1 MENICSEIGI
11 NLQHV
16 ADTSVEQRYQ
26 LICDKQWLQTLE
38 RKRKIST
45 FPVYP
50 RLDRRAHPEG
60 MLEHPWTKILVQIY
74 KKQTQTKVFPLPRSN
89 GEFVG
94 LEDDFGSTLPLTYSQ
109 AVFDITQTN
118 FRNAWEYNYKNF
130 AGTHLPS
137 GNRNQKSNKSPTTEL
152 LGYDKVLRELIQIV
166 FRCPIIHSQLDR
178 EKDDFTL
185 PPSAEEHRPNTHSN
199 IMPAL
204 IAIET
209 SSHFAIFFY
218 PPCVATSLYDC
229 ITYSPAILSKN
240 YNQSLF
246 IIYQIFQLT
255 RAMHRR
261 GLLLGDLSLQDIL
274 VADNLWVIVIPPLES
289 NILIYSPPEDAT
301 HCTSDA
307 FNDLEMDQ
315 KCMIDLDEEH
325 EEYLDLKVDLKFAYD
340 LGQFSLR
347 DYCEMWCNGQMS
359 NYDYLTILN
368 NAAGRSMKNPSYHHI
383 MPWVTDFTTRNGN
396 WRDLSK
402 SKYRLNKGDIHLDL
416 MFSHAHCSQF
426 SVQEKDQLH
435 TTPQQVP
442 HHVSDFLSEITYF
455 VYMARRTPQHIL
467 REHVRPIWV
476 PAEYPVSIQRLQEWT
491 PDECI
496 PEFYSDPM
504 IFKSIHEDLAD
515 LELPSWASC
524 PEDFICKHR
533 EALESQ
539 YVNERLQHWIDL
551 NFGYKLSGK
560 AAIKSKNVCL
570 SMVDQ
575 HKNICR
581 QGIVQLFSQPHPAKQ
596 VPNPWFSRQAPRIQ
610 NILPQSLRT
619 TERTPSKI
627 CGKHLPDDS
636 KRLARS
642 SENLHQSSDSLDKV
656 ETHCTRSVGGNSP
669 RLSLKTH
676 PPSAQE
682 EANKTSNFYMCTNF
696 IELPKSYNP
705 VALLQS
711 IESTQTFINKTFPL
725 QKRTENAR
733 EKLFGSDLLFEDCSD
748 DHSFTNQLFNDFS
761 PAELIGNKTKL
772 KANLASRSLR
782 NSFYSQLQENHIKD
796 LRILGCLIIEL
807 FAMARLRPLL
817 SPNFPAKFE
826 ERLKACQTI
835 KSLHQQDIP
844 KCLRYITSLLLNF
857 NDKELVTK
865 EGLPL
870 PTADQI
876 LQPIYYN
883 ILIPFPTNYYACYAL
898 LQSLRSFDIASTLLE
913 LYTHFHCNGL
923 QCSQYKDIDCTRV
936 LFERKIAECK
946 VMSCCAH
953 IGSLLEPTAYEQ
965 FVPVDILL
973 PHIIELLCNE
983 HTSILTAWNL
993 FDSVAQALG
1002 TKVTQKQ
1009 LLQPVMK
1016 LYDVESFERGMTSVR
1031 NRASNE
1037 TLTDANAQLRF
1048 STSSSFKSRKSVKL
1062 YHHSFLLRLIV
1073 RFGLKCFLQNFIA
1086 PLIEAVGGYKEP
1098 EDGNGLHYHS
1108 ILNGRRTSR
1117 NLSLSIVNI
1126 DRQEGCSDTLKSAE
1140 KAEQQFDDN
1149 TLSEEGED
1157 SKHDIEDVFSFDDD
1171 VNSDAHISASDH
1183 ISNKSLDS
1191 LDMRP
1196 TTAEEAKEE
1205 DESTPEK
1212 LAISE
1217 IIYGSKISNNSLEET
1232 DKISLSGQNV
1242 GETTAIATQLG
1253 PRSPTVAIPANIFR
1267 RSYQLNTIDCDIGSR
1282 KSIDSFEIMQQ
1293 AVDEEEE
1300 FSEAQRRNRNS
1311 LGEGG
1316 NKADTNLEGEGDVTD
1331 GCDSLQASVISKMS
1345 EVKALQNNR
1354 IAEMSAESLVWL
1366 SHRLGPVLTCR
1377 FITKNLLKM
1386 LTLCYVGQ
1394 ENLLPESGASA
1405 EFNNLNYFTVSD
1417 ARVVGDHSAIRVLEC
1432 LMSITALY
1440 GEQVILLQYFPHISE
1455 LIATGTK
1462 RITTSLEGAIIST
1475 LQLLKYLIPCLTDT
1489 TIMEHLKDVFLNAI
1503 ILPVLNF
1510 LNSTNVLMPSGY
1522 LGRSVLAR
1530 KLIDA
1535 VYVLCVRI
1543 GSDMTREHLCVSV
1556 LQPFFQ
1562 IFDKAYGRDGSA
1574 EDLQHHR
1581 REIEELRDVFCTALA
1596 HSAYLAFLRF
1606 LGDETMRR
1614 SLLNFE
1620 FIVTLC
1626 HEFEQPHYKS
1636 CDINFSASGDAV
1648 DSPIDRRSELAQE
1661 MSVANSFGT
1670 QVIGNRL
1677 EVANAK
1683 VKETPQHIDSLEA
1696 LDMVTYKL
1704 EHLPTTRYL
1713 KGNWLAYWRH
1723 EITRSDKDTNLNL
1736 KQIKLQSFVGHT
1748 NSVRALLVLDN
1759 ENSFIS
1765 ASKVF
1770 QHLQDKTV
1778 KLWSLRSEGDGSKTT
1793 SCQFTYTAH
1802 RKSIHSLTFLES
1814 ARFVVSCDSGVH
1826 MWDPFIGRPLGILD
1840 NPKHNAITVVKCLP
1854 SPSPLVVAGTAEASV
1869 KIIDSRCM
1877 QYVNEWRL
1885 SPYTQFNATVRCLT
1899 VAPSSNW
1906 LAVGL
1911 STGSIVMLDT
1921 RTGILMNSWRPM
1933 ECDLLQLS
1941 APNDQQLI
1949 SSALDHSLAV
1959 WHANDGI
1966 LHYQLAP
1973 PPEPAHYLQTIG
1985 SELVYATTGNR
1996 IGIYSDLSN
2005 SHAIHTVTKLRS
2017 ENFRGVLT
2025 SLAALPLNR
2034 AFLAGNESG
2043 NISLLC

>member
-38 RKRKIST
+38 RKRKISA

-50 RLDRRAHPEG
+50 QLDRRAHPEG
-60 MLEHPWTKILVQIY
+60 ALEHPWTKILVQIY
-74 KKQTQTKVFPLPRSN
+74 KKQPHTKAFPLGRSN
-89 GEFVG
+89 GDFVG
-94 LEDDFGSTLPLTYSQ
+94 LEDDFGTSLPLTYSQ
-109 AVFDITQTN
+109 AVFDITQKN
-118 FRNAWEYNYKNF
+118 FRNIWENTYKNF
-130 AGTHLPS
+130 TGAHLPS
-137 GNRNQKSNKSPTTEL
+137 ENRNRKSNKSRVTTDL
-152 LGYDKVLRELIQIV
+152 LSYDRILRELIQIV
-166 FRCPIIHSQLDR
+166 FRCPIIHSKLDR
-178 EKDDFTL
+178 DKEEFVSAS
-185 PPSAEEHRPNTHSN
+185 SAEEHKSNVHSN

-209 SSHFAIFFY
+209 SSHFTVFFY
-218 PPCVATSLYDC
+218 PPCITTSLYDC

-246 IIYQIFQLT
+246 IIYQIFQLA
-255 RAMHRR
+255 RAMHRQC
-261 GLLLGDLSLQDIL
+261 LLLGDLSLQHIL
-274 VADNLWVIVIPPLES
+274 IADNLWILVIPPLES
-289 NILIYSPPEDAT
+289 NILIYSPCEDSAI
-301 HCTSDA
+301 HSTSDA
-307 FNDLEMDQ
+307 INDLEMDQ
-315 KCMIDLDEEH
+315 KCMINLEEER
-325 EEYLDLKVDLKFAYD
+325 EECLDLKLDLKFAYD
-340 LGQFSLR
+340 LGQFTLR
-347 DYCEMWCNGQMS
+347 DYCEMWCNGQLS

-368 NAAGRSMKNPSYHHI
+368 NAAGRSLKNPSYHHI
-383 MPWVTDFTTRNGN
+383 MPWVTDFTARNGVN

-416 MFSHAHCSQF
+416 MFSHAHCNQLIL
-426 SVQEKDQLH
+426 QEKDQPH
-435 TTPQQVP
+435 TTLQQIP

-504 IFKSIHEDLAD
+504 IFKSIHEDLPD

-539 YVNERLQHWIDL
+539 YVSERLQHWIDL

-570 SMVDQ
+570 SIVDQ

-581 QGIVQLFSQPHPAKQ
+581 RGIVQLFSQPHPAKFM
-596 VPNPWFSRQAPRIQ
+596 PNPWFCRQAPRIQ
-610 NILPQSLRT
+610 NIVPQSLCT
-619 TERTPSKI
+619 TERTPSKKR
-627 CGKHLPDDS
+627 GKNLPDDS

-642 SENLHQSSDSLDKV
+642 SENLHQSSESLDKV
-656 ETHCTRSVGGNSP
+656 ETHCTRSVGSNSP
-669 RLSLKTH
+669 RLSVKTH
-676 PPSAQE
+676 PPNSQE
-682 EANKTSNFYMCTNF
+682 EVNKSSYFYMCTNF
-696 IELPKSYNP
+696 IELPKNYNP

-711 IESTQTFINKTFPL
+711 LESMQTFINKTFPL

-748 DHSFTNQLFNDFS
+748 HSFTNQLFDDFS
-761 PAELIGNKTKL
+761 PAELIGNKTKI
-772 KANLASRSLR
+772 KTNLASRSLR
-782 NSFYSQLQENHIKD
+782 NSFYSQLKESNIKD

-817 SPNFPAKFE
+817 SPNFSTKFE

-835 KSLHQQDIP
+835 RNLHQQDIP
-844 KCLRYITSLLLNF
+844 KCLRYITALLLDF
-857 NDKELVTK
+857 NYKDSITDK
-865 EGLPL
+865 GLPF

-883 ILIPFPTNYYACYAL
+883 ILVPFPVNYYACYAL
-898 LQSLRSFDIASTLLE
+898 LRALRSFDVASTLLE
-913 LYTHFHCNGL
+913 LYTHFHCNGSD
-923 QCSQYKDIDCTRV
+923 CSQYKEIDCTRV

-1002 TKVTQKQ
+1002 ITQTQKQ

-1037 TLTDANAQLRF
+1037 TLINANAQLRF

-1108 ILNGRRTSR
+1108 LLNGRRTSR
-1117 NLSLSIVNI
+1117 NLSLSIANI
-1126 DRQEGCSDTLKSAE
+1126 DKQEVCPDTLRSAE
-1140 KAEQQFDDN
+1140 RTDQQFEDN
-1149 TLSEEGED
+1149 TISEEGED
-1157 SKHDIEDVFSFDDD
+1157 SKHEIDEVFSFDDD
-1171 VNSDAHISASDH
+1171 VNSDGHVSASDH

-1232 DKISLSGQNV
+1232 DKISESRQNV
-1242 GETTAIATQLG
+1242 NEMPALATQLG
-1253 PRSPTVAIPANIFR
+1253 PRSPTMAIPANIFR
-1267 RSYQLNTIDCDIGSR
+1267 RSYQLNAIDCDIGSR
-1282 KSIDSFEIMQQ
+1282 KSIDSFEIMQE

-1300 FSEAQRRNRNS
+1300 FSEAQRINRKS
-1311 LGEGG
+1311 LNDEKDKVGTGLESGE
-1316 NKADTNLEGEGDVTD
+1316 DIID

-1345 EVKALQNNR
+1345 EVKALQNSR

-1394 ENLLPESGASA
+1394 ENLLPESGIAS
-1405 EFNNLNYFTVSD
+1405 ESNNLNFFTVSD
-1417 ARVVGDHSAIRVLEC
+1417 ARVVGDRSAIRVLEC

-1455 LIATGTK
+1455 LIAMGTK

-1475 LQLLKYLIPCLTDT
+1475 LQLLKYLIPCLMDT
-1489 TIMEHLKDVFLNAI
+1489 TIMEHLKYVFLDAI
-1503 ILPVLNF
+1503 ILPVLKF

-1522 LGRSVLAR
+1522 LGRSVFAR

-1543 GSDMTREHLCVSV
+1543 GSDMSREHLCLSV
-1556 LQPFFQ
+1556 LRPFFQ
-1562 IFDKAYGRDGSA
+1562 IFDKAYGREASTEGLDN
-1574 EDLQHHR
+1574 R

-1606 LGDETMRR
+1606 LGEETMKRT
-1614 SLLNFE
+1614 LLNFE
-1620 FIVTLC
+1620 FIITLC

-1636 CDINFSASGDAV
+1636 YDMNFSTADDAV
-1648 DSPIDRRSELAQE
+1648 DSPTGGRSDFVKEIP
-1661 MSVANSFGT
+1661 VANSFGT

-1677 EVANAK
+1677 EVTNTK
-1683 VKETPQHIDSLEA
+1683 VKETPQHVDSLEV

-1723 EITRSDKDTNLNL
+1723 EITRSDKDTDLNL

-1765 ASKVF
+1765 ASK
-1770 QHLQDKTV
+1770 DKTV
-1778 KLWSLRSEGDGSKTT
+1778 KLWSLRSEGDGSKIT

-1840 NPKHNAITVVKCLP
+1840 NPRHNAITVVKCLP

-1869 KIIDSRCM
+1869 KMIDSRCM
-1877 QYVNEWRL
+1877 QYVNEWRV
-1885 SPYTQFNATVRCLT
+1885 SPYSPFNATVRCLT

-1921 RTGILMNSWRPM
+1921 RTGMLMNSWRPM

-1966 LHYQLAP
+1966 LHYQLPP

-2005 SHAIHTVTKLRS
+2005 SHAMHTVTKLRS
-2017 ENFRGVLT
+2017 ENFKGVLT
-2025 SLAALPLNR
+2025 SLAVLPLNR